1 MSMEK
6 RGVIDSNTPS
16 GCCGGGCHSESK
28 VASDSSCN
36 VPKEPTTEK
45 EADSLQ
51 DSLMDDAIRA
61 VEKKTN
67 E

>member
-28 VASDSSCN
+28 TASDCS
-36 VPKEPTTEK
+36 VPREPKTEK

>member
-1 MSMEK
+1 VSMEK
-6 RGVIDSNTPS
+6 RGVIDSSTPS
-16 GCCGGGCHSESK
+16 GCCGGGCHSQDK
-28 VASDSSCN
+28 TASDLPVRQPC
-36 VPKEPTTEK
+36 TEK

-51 DSLMDDAIRA
+51 DSLMDDAIKA

>member
-6 RGVIDSNTPS
+6 RGVIDSSTPKH
-16 GCCGGGCHSESK
+16 CCGGGCHSESK
-28 VASDSSCN
+28 TASDCST
-36 VPKEPTTEK
+36 PKEPVTEK

-51 DSLMDDAIRA
+51 DSLMDDAISA